1 MKLGQF
7 RSLRTG
13 LPSNAVAQPA
23 VYVDVTPYD
32 LSLIQCILQ
41 YNTQAKSS
49 LPQGMVLSVIFA
61 KDDSGADNRKGIQNW
76 ILGNTVR
83 LVERLNIAGYLQLP
97 GFERRDLVTATVR
110 PTYNEDDY
118 MIMPLGEASLPVRQS
133 WLDSS
138 DAKFTKCQEQF
149 HALIKE
155 HNDKFNPSQV
165 PFSKKRT
172 ASQANLDAPAPLV
185 MTPIDKKKSDLEGP
199 LVEISKTG
207 YLTCP
212 KRYLF
217 VDFSPYVSKKKYHF
231 ISKSSL
237 RCEVFNPG

>member
-1 MKLGQF
+1 MFFEPCVLIVLFFFCHPLKLGQL

-13 LPSNAVAQPA
+13 LPSTAVAQPA

-61 KDDSGADNRKGIQNW
+61 KDDSGADNRKGTQNW

-83 LVERLNIAGYLQLP
+83 LVERLNIAGHLQLP

-118 MIMPLGEASLPVRQS
+118 VVTMPLGEASLPVRQS

-155 HNDKFNPSQV
+155 QIQPQPGSIQQETHCITSQFGC
-165 PFSKKRT
+165 PCT
-172 ASQANLDAPAPLV
+172 
-185 MTPIDKKKSDLEGP
+185 
-199 LVEISKTG
+199 
-207 YLTCP
+207 TCH
-212 KRYLF
+212 
-217 VDFSPYVSKKKYHF
+217 DT
-231 ISKSSL
+231 
-237 RCEVFNPG
+237 N

>member
-13 LPSNAVAQPA
+13 LPSTAVAQPA

-83 LVERLNIAGYLQLP
+83 LVERLNIAGHLQLP

-118 MIMPLGEASLPVRQS
+118 VITMPLGEASLPVRQS
-133 WLDSS
+133 WLDTS

-149 HALIKE
+149 HALIKD

-199 LVEISKTG
+199 LV
-207 YLTCP
+207 
-212 KRYLF
+212 
-217 VDFSPYVSKKKYHF
+217 
-231 ISKSSL
+231 
-237 RCEVFNPG
+237 